1 MDRFCRAV
9 IADRMVTNW
18 WPLRDRPLET
28 ASSRPGFQIMQ
39 RANPESSVRS
49 SLGGLVGRWIF
60 VAVLISSTVVFA
72 QAPKSQ
78 LKLYTLT
85 VQVEGVNSQGG
96 NVGVLIFNS
105 TRGWP
110 EDVHAALKDVVVPAR
125 QGVVTVRIENLPAG
139 TYAVA
144 VGHDVNLN
152 DKV

>member
-1 MDRFCRAV
+1 
-9 IADRMVTNW
+9 
-18 WPLRDRPLET
+18 
-28 ASSRPGFQIMQ
+28 
-39 RANPESSVRS
+39 
-49 SLGGLVGRWIF
+49 VGRWIF

-152 DKV
+152 HKVDKNFLGIPKEQWGMSNNPHALVRAPSFSTAQFELRGDAEIRVRLQ